1 MWSLDV
7 DNIPHPH
14 LSLESSDNAQSLNVH
29 SPSSSS
35 GSSAVVVGDDLC
47 QRHEHYYF
55 ADDNIIFQ
63 VHKLIYICPIFAIL
77 PNYELG

>member
-7 DNIPHPH
+7 ENIPHPH
-14 LSLESSDNAQSLNVH
+14 LSLESSDNVQSSNAHL
-29 SPSSSS
+29 PSDSS
-35 GSSAVVVGDDLC
+35 GSSAVVVGDNLC

-63 VHKLIYICPIFAIL
+63 VCKLTYVL
-77 PNYELG
+77 RSMSYRLTN

>member
-14 LSLESSDNAQSLNVH
+14 LSLESSDNAPSSNVH
-29 SPSSSS
+29 PPSDSL

-47 QRHEHYYF
+47 RRHEHYYF

-63 VHKLIYICPIFAIL
+63 VLKLTHVLFSMSDQL
-77 PNYELG
+77 TN